1 MEQYTISLIVN
12 DHAGVLSRIAGL
24 FTRRGY
30 NIDSLSVGKTEEPGI
45 ARMTITYSI
54 EDGTSEQVKKQCYKL
69 VDVIKV
75 MDMTP
80 EDSVFRELILV
91 KVALNDVN
99 RQRIIDAVKIY
110 KGHIVSYAKDSAIIE
125 LTGDKQKV
133 EAFLNLLESEGVKE
147 LIRTGFTAL
156 KR

>member
-1 MEQYTISLIVN
+1 
-12 DHAGVLSRIAGL
+12 
-24 FTRRGY
+24 
-30 NIDSLSVGKTEEPGI
+30 
-45 ARMTITYSI
+45 
-54 EDGTSEQVKKQCYKL
+54 
-69 VDVIKV
+69 
-75 MDMTP
+75 MTP

-91 KVALNDVN
+91 KVALTNVN